1 VPQASKAGAVFVF
14 LFGLPFFGFGLF
26 FAFAMLS
33 SSPAIHKSGNPIAG
47 AAFGLVFATIG
58 AGLMLGAIY
67 GYKQLKKQEELKAAN
82 PNSPWLWQPDWTSSK
97 ALSLSRNSAIGWWI
111 GTILVSMIVVPIAT
125 TALPPLLRNSDPK
138 AMILIGLCLF
148 PAILLAG
155 ALRATARRERYG
167 KTYFEFNSLPFS
179 PGKHVSGQIQLRLPT
194 STPHG
199 VDLQLSCV
207 RRIITG
213 SGKEQTTNEIVLW
226 QGEANVP
233 QSALASGPLGTA
245 IPVDFGIPQDA
256 YETDHEQARDQLLW
270 LLTAKADVP
279 GVDYSDKFEVPVF
292 RTSGGASSPTPEGN
306 FTTSNFKS
314 ESSFASSFGS
324 SSGTATAPA
333 FESDSSEVPVPLH
346 PKVVVST
353 TNDGSTEFYFPAFRN
368 RAQTLGLFL
377 FTGTWT
383 GVVYFLAQSKAPW
396 FFALVFGLFD
406 LIIIYGFVQSAFGS
420 TRIVVGGGKI
430 ISQRK
435 MLGGGSPREIP
446 FSDVQNVVAGMGM
459 QTSNAVSGSYRVR
472 LETKSGED
480 FSLVDNITDR
490 QEARWIVGQI
500 EKLVGL
506 KTDTHVALQD
516 SFGQDYSR
524 PPQRGISG
532 ATVPRTMPR
541 TISHANKLAA
551 FVGVAA
557 FMLWTGYI
565 FYRVIGVPHG
575 TPRSNSASAK
585 ASSHK
590 TVGRISYSP
599 LTDDDVQRIQ
609 QLPMQDQAE
618 ELLERAIEHD
628 PRALD
633 LFEQNIGSPEW
644 LGNIKLTERMKELE
658 RRSEFSSDLRVRFA
672 NADLNLSMD
681 GWQKN
686 DEGADKL
693 IERAR
698 SDAQY
703 RASAVYF
710 MGMMAGRGIAYD
722 RLYPVLLEYA
732 KHDPDSIVRVWA
744 VEGMRYLGT
753 DEALDQLF
761 DSFVNDSSAQ
771 VRDRAGCNVSDCGNF
786 KRAQRMRMVP
796 NLISLT
802 QDPNTTPQMRNW
814 SFLALHEITDANVAN
829 DAAVWQ
835 SWYDQHGSE
844 KLVQFEQADW
854 WQVRGDE

>member
-1 VPQASKAGAVFVF
+1 
-14 LFGLPFFGFGLF
+14 
-26 FAFAMLS
+26 MLS

-47 AAFGLVFATIG
+47 AAFGLVFALIG
-58 AGLMLGAIY
+58 AGLMFGAIY
-67 GYKQLKKQEELKAAN
+67 GYKQLKKQDELKAAN
-82 PNSPWLWQPDWTSSK
+82 PNSPWLWQPDWATSK

-111 GTILVSMIVVPIAT
+111 GMVLVSMIVVPIAT

-138 AMILIGLCLF
+138 ALILIGLCVF

-213 SGKEQTTNEIVLW
+213 SGKEQTTSEIVLW
-226 QGEANVP
+226 QEEKNVP

-256 YETDHEQARDQLLW
+256 YETDHQQTQDQLLW
-270 LLTAKADVP
+270 LLKAKADVP
-279 GVDYSDKFEVPVF
+279 GVDYYDKFEVPVF
-292 RTSGGASSPTPEGN
+292 RTSSGASSPAPDTN
-306 FTTSNFKS
+306 FTTSNFGS
-314 ESSFASSFGS
+314 ASSFGS
-324 SSGTATAPA
+324 SFGSSFAAGTAPA
-333 FESDSSEVPVPLH
+333 FESDASEVPVPLH
-346 PKVVVST
+346 PKVVVAT

-368 RAQTLGLFL
+368 PAQTLGLFL
-377 FTGTWT
+377 FTAIWT

-396 FFALVFGLFD
+396 FFAVVFGLFD
-406 LIIIYGFVQSAFGS
+406 LIPIYGFLQSAFGS

-446 FSDVQNVVAGMGM
+446 FSEVQSIVAGMGL
-459 QTSNAVSGSYRVR
+459 QSSNAFSGSYRVR
-472 LETKSGED
+472 LQSKSGED

-516 SFGQDYSR
+516 SFGHDYSR
-524 PPQRGISG
+524 PSQRGVSG
-532 ATVPRTMPR
+532 ATVPRTIPR
-541 TISHANKLAA
+541 ANKLAA
-551 FVGVAA
+551 FVGVAG
-557 FMLWTGYI
+557 FMLWTGYV
-565 FYRVIGVPHG
+565 FYRVIGGQHG
-575 TPRSNSASAK
+575 VTNQPDSSKVK
-585 ASSHK
+585 ANLHK
-590 TVGRISYSP
+590 SVARISYAP

-628 PRALD
+628 PRALE

-681 GWQKN
+681 GWEKN

-710 MGMMAGRGIAYD
+710 MGMMAGRGVAYD

-732 KHDPDSIVRVWA
+732 KHDPDPIVRVWA
-744 VEGMRYLGT
+744 VEGMRYLGS

-761 DSFVNDSSAQ
+761 DSFMNDPSEQ
-771 VRDRAGCNVSDCGNF
+771 VRNRAGCNVSDCGNF

-814 SFLALHEITDANVAN
+814 SFLALHEITDAKVAN
-829 DAAVWQ
+829 DAAAWQ
-835 SWYDQHGSE
+835 NWYDQHGSE
-844 KLVQFEQADW
+844 KLVQFEEADW

>member
-1 VPQASKAGAVFVF
+1 VAQPSKAGAVFVF
-14 LFGLPFFGFGLF
+14 VFGLF
-26 FAFAMLS
+26 FFGFASFAVFAFLT
-33 SSPAIHKSGNPIAG
+33 SSPAVHNNTNPLAG
-47 AAFGLVFATIG
+47 AIFASVFAVIG
-58 AGLMLGAIY
+58 AGLMFGAVY
-67 GYKQLKKQEELKAAN
+67 GYQKLKENEATKAAN
-82 PNSPWLWQPDWTSSK
+82 PNSPWLWRSDWATSK
-97 ALSLSRNSAIGWWI
+97 ALSLGRNSVIGWWI
-111 GTILVSMIVVPIAT
+111 GTILAGMIMVPIVT

-138 AMILIGLCLF
+138 ALILIGLCLF
-148 PAILLAG
+148 PAILAMG

-213 SGKEQTTNEIVLW
+213 SGKQQTTNEIVLW
-226 QGEANVP
+226 QGQTNVP
-233 QSALASGPLGTA
+233 QAALASGPLGTA

-292 RTSGGASSPTPEGN
+292 RTSGSAATPDPDAS
-306 FTTSNFKS
+306 FTTSNFGS
-314 ESSFASSFGS
+314 PSSFESTFGS
-324 SSGTATAPA
+324 SSAATGTAPA
-333 FESDSSEVPVPLH
+333 FESDSSEVSAPLH
-346 PKVVVST
+346 PKVVVAT

-368 RAQTLGLFL
+368 RGQTLILLL
-377 FTGTWT
+377 FTAVWT
-383 GVVYFLAQSKAPW
+383 GVIFFLAHSKAPF
-396 FFALVFGLFD
+396 FFAVVFGFFD
-406 LIIIYGFVQSAFGS
+406 LLLIYGLFQGAFGS
-420 TRIVVGGGKI
+420 TKIVVGGGKI
-430 ISQRK
+430 VSQRK

-446 FSDVQNVVAGMGM
+446 FSDVQSIVAAVGI
-459 QTSNAVSGSYRVR
+459 QNSNATSGSYRIR
-472 LETKSGED
+472 LQTKSGKN
-480 FSLVDNITDR
+480 FSLVDNIADR

-500 EKLVGL
+500 ENIVGL

-516 SFGQDYSR
+516 SFGHDYSR
-524 PPQRGISG
+524 PPQRAINGAVLPQAVRRPNAMGIIIAVCVFG
-532 ATVPRTMPR
+532 
-541 TISHANKLAA
+541 
-551 FVGVAA
+551 
-557 FMLWTGYI
+557 LWTGYI
-565 FYRVIGVPHG
+565 FYRVIGVQHG
-575 TPRSNSASAK
+575 GANRSTSASTK

-590 TVGRISYSP
+590 AVGRIAYAP

-609 QLPMQDQAE
+609 QLPIQDQAE

-644 LGNIKLTERMKELE
+644 LGNIKLTDRMKQLE
-658 RRSEFSSDLRVRFA
+658 RRSEFSNDLRVRYA

-710 MGMMAGRGIAYD
+710 MGMMAGRGVAYD

-761 DSFVNDSSAQ
+761 DSFVNDPSEQ
-771 VRDRAGCNVSDCGNF
+771 VRNRAGCNVSDCGNF

-796 NLISLT
+796 SLISLT
-802 QDPNTTPQMRNW
+802 QDPNTTPQTRNW

-829 DAAVWQ
+829 DAAAWQ

>member
-1 VPQASKAGAVFVF
+1 MF

-33 SSPAIHKSGNPIAG
+33 SSPAIHKNGSPMAG
-47 AAFGLVFATIG
+47 ACFGLFFALIG
-58 AGLMLGAIY
+58 AGLMFGAVY
-67 GYKQLKKQEELKAAN
+67 GYQKLKQNDAAKAAN
-82 PNSPWLWQPDWTSSK
+82 PNSPWLWQADWATSK
-97 ALSLSRNSAIGWWI
+97 ALSVTRNSAIGWWI
-111 GTILVSMIVVPIAT
+111 GTILASMIAVPIAI
-125 TALPPLLRNSDPK
+125 TALPALLRNSDPK
-138 AMILIGLCLF
+138 ALILIGLCLF
-148 PAILLAG
+148 PAILLVG
-155 ALRATARRERYG
+155 ALRAMMRRERYG

-179 PGKHVSGQIQLRLPT
+179 PGKHMSGQIQLRLPI

-199 VDLQLSCV
+199 VDLQLSCI

-213 SGKEQTTNEIVLW
+213 SGKEQSTNEIVLW
-226 QGEANVP
+226 QGEKNVP

-256 YETDHEQARDQLLW
+256 YETDHEQPRDQLLW
-270 LLTAKADVP
+270 MLTAKAVVP

-292 RTSGGASSPTPEGN
+292 RTAADAAPSARDAN
-306 FTTSNFKS
+306 FTTSNFGS
-314 ESSFASSFGS
+314 ASNFGSSFGS
-324 SSGTATAPA
+324 SSAAGTAPA
-333 FESDSSEVPVPLH
+333 FESDSSEVSAPLH
-346 PKVVVST
+346 PKVVVAT

-368 RAQTLGLFL
+368 PAQTLGLFL
-377 FTGTWT
+377 FTAIWT
-383 GVVYFLAQSKAPW
+383 GVVYFLALSKAPW
-396 FFALVFGLFD
+396 FFAVVFGLFD
-406 LIIIYGFVQSAFGS
+406 LIPIYAFFQSAFGS
-420 TRIVVGGGKI
+420 TRIVVGAGKI
-430 ISQRK
+430 ISERK

-446 FSDVQNVVAGMGM
+446 FSDVQSIVAGMGL
-459 QTSNAVSGSYRVR
+459 QSSNAFSGSYRVR
-472 LETKSGED
+472 LQTKAGKD
-480 FSLVDNITDR
+480 FPLVDNIADR
-490 QEARWIVGQI
+490 QEARWIVGQV
-500 EKLVGL
+500 ERLVGL
-506 KTDTHVALQD
+506 KIDTHVALQD
-516 SFGQDYSR
+516 SFGHDYSR
-524 PPQRGISG
+524 PSQRGVSS
-532 ATVPRTMPR
+532 ATVPRTIPR
-541 TISHANKLAA
+541 ANKVAA
-551 FVGVAA
+551 LVGVAG
-557 FMLWTGYI
+557 FMLWTGFIVYK
-565 FYRVIGVPHG
+565 VIGAQHG
-575 TPRSNSASAK
+575 VTHQSNPATSK
-585 ASSHK
+585 NQHK
-590 TVGRISYSP
+590 SIGRIAYAP

-710 MGMMAGRGIAYD
+710 MGMMAGRGVAYD

-732 KHDPDSIVRVWA
+732 KHDPNSIVRVWA
-744 VEGMRYLGT
+744 VEGMRYLGS

-761 DSFVNDSSAQ
+761 DSFVNDPSAQ

-814 SFLALHEITDANVAN
+814 SFLALHEITDANVPN
-829 DAAVWQ
+829 DAAAWQ

-844 KLVQFEQADW
+844 KLVQFEEADW

>member
-1 VPQASKAGAVFVF
+1 
-14 LFGLPFFGFGLF
+14 
-26 FAFAMLS
+26 
-33 SSPAIHKSGNPIAG
+33 
-47 AAFGLVFATIG
+47 
-58 AGLMLGAIY
+58 
-67 GYKQLKKQEELKAAN
+67 
-82 PNSPWLWQPDWTSSK
+82 
-97 ALSLSRNSAIGWWI
+97 
-111 GTILVSMIVVPIAT
+111 
-125 TALPPLLRNSDPK
+125 
-138 AMILIGLCLF
+138 
-148 PAILLAG
+148 
-155 ALRATARRERYG
+155 
-167 KTYFEFNSLPFS
+167 
-179 PGKHVSGQIQLRLPT
+179 
-194 STPHG
+194 
-199 VDLQLSCV
+199 
-207 RRIITG
+207 
-213 SGKEQTTNEIVLW
+213 LW
-226 QGEANVP
+226 QGEKNVP
-233 QSALASGPLGTA
+233 QSALGSGPLGTA

-256 YETDHEQARDQLLW
+256 YETDHEQTRDQLLW
-270 LLTAKADVP
+270 ILTAKADVP

-292 RTSGGASSPTPEGN
+292 RTSGSAAAPASDTN
-306 FTTSNFKS
+306 FTT
-314 ESSFASSFGS
+314 SSFASSFGS
-324 SSGTATAPA
+324 SSAAGTAPA
-333 FESDSSEVPVPLH
+333 FESDSSEVSAPLH

-368 RAQTLGLFL
+368 RGQTLGLLL
-377 FTGTWT
+377 FTAVWT
-383 GVVYFLAQSKAPW
+383 GIVYFLAHSKAPF
-396 FFALVFGLFD
+396 FFAAAFGFVD
-406 LIIIYGFVQSAFGS
+406 LILIYGFFQSAFGT

-430 ISQRK
+430 FFKRTI
-435 MLGGGSPREIP
+435 GGGSPREIP
-446 FSDVQNVVAGMGM
+446 LGDVKSLVASMGI
-459 QTSNAVSGSYRVR
+459 QSSNATFGSYRIR
-472 LETKSGED
+472 LQTKDGQD
-480 FSLVDNITDR
+480 LSLVDNIADR

-506 KTDTHVALQD
+506 KTDTHVALHD
-516 SFGQDYSR
+516 SFGHDYSR
-524 PPQRGISG
+524 PPQRGVSG
-532 ATVPRTMPR
+532 TTVPRTLGR
-541 TISHANKLAA
+541 TNKVAA
-551 FVGVAA
+551 VVGVAV

-565 FYRVIGVPHG
+565 FHKVIGVQHG
-575 TPRSNSASAK
+575 VIKGSNSVRTK

-590 TVGRISYSP
+590 SIARIAYSP

-609 QLPMQDQAE
+609 QLPIQDQAE
-618 ELLERAIEHD
+618 ELFERAVEHD
-628 PRALD
+628 PHALD

-658 RRSEFSSDLRVRFA
+658 RRSEFSSDLRVRNA

-686 DEGADKL
+686 DEGAEKL

-710 MGMMAGRGIAYD
+710 MGMMAGRGVAYD

-761 DSFVNDSSAQ
+761 DSFVNDPSDQ
-771 VRDRAGCNVSDCGNF
+771 VRNRAGCNVSDCGNF

-829 DAAVWQ
+829 DPSAWQ

>member
-1 VPQASKAGAVFVF
+1 VAQPSKAGSAFVF

-26 FAFAMLS
+26 FALAMLS
-33 SSPAIHKSGNPIAG
+33 SSPAIHKNGNPIAG
-47 AAFGLVFATIG
+47 AAFGFFFALIG
-58 AGLMLGAIY
+58 AGLMFAAVY
-67 GYKQLKKQEELKAAN
+67 GYQKLKQHEAIKEAN
-82 PNSPWLWQPDWTSSK
+82 PGSPWLWRADWATSKS
-97 ALSLSRNSAIGWWI
+97 LSLTRNSAIGWWI
-111 GTILVSMIVVPIAT
+111 GTILVSMVVVPVLT
-125 TALPPLLRNSDPK
+125 TALPPLLRASDPK
-138 AMILIGLCLF
+138 AFILIGLCF
-148 PAILLAG
+148 PPAILLVG
-155 ALRATARRERYG
+155 ALRSTLRRERYG
-167 KTYFEFNSLPFS
+167 TTYLEFNSLPFS
-179 PGKHVSGQIQLRLPT
+179 PGKRVSGQIQLRLPT
-194 STPHG
+194 SIPHG

-213 SGKEQTTNEIVLW
+213 SGKEETTNEIVLW
-226 QGEANVP
+226 QAENNVS
-233 QSALASGPLGTA
+233 QAALASGPLGTA
-245 IPVDFGIPQDA
+245 IPVDFEIPQDA
-256 YETDHEQARDQLLW
+256 YETDHEQPRDQLLW

-292 RTSGGASSPTPEGN
+292 RTAGSAASGAPAAN
-306 FTTSNFKS
+306 FTTS
-314 ESSFASSFGS
+314 SFATSFGS
-324 SSGTATAPA
+324 AFGSAAAGTAPA
-333 FESDSSEVPVPLH
+333 FDSDSSEVSAPLR
-346 PKVVVST
+346 PRVVVSN
-353 TNDGSTEFYFPAFRN
+353 TNEGFTEFYFPAFRN
-368 RAQTLGLFL
+368 RGQTLGLLL
-377 FTGTWT
+377 FTAIWT
-383 GVVYFLAQSKAPW
+383 GVVDFLAHSKAPL
-396 FFALVFGLFD
+396 FFAAVFGLFD
-406 LIIIYGFVQSAFGS
+406 LILIYGFLQSAFGS

-430 ISQRK
+430 ISQRQ
-435 MLGGGSPREIP
+435 LLVGRSPREIP
-446 FSDVQNVVAGMGM
+446 FNDVQSIVAGVGL
-459 QTSNAVSGSYRVR
+459 QGSNAISASYRVS
-472 LETKSGED
+472 LQTKNGTN
-480 FSLVDNITDR
+480 FSLADNISDR
-490 QEARWIVGQI
+490 QEARWIVSQI
-500 EKLVGL
+500 EKLVGS
-506 KTDTHVALQD
+506 KTDTHVVLQD
-516 SFGQDYSR
+516 SFGRDYSR
-524 PPQRGISG
+524 PPQRGIIG
-532 ATVPRTMPR
+532 AAAPRTLGP
-541 TISHANKLAA
+541 TNKLAA
-551 FVGVAA
+551 VVGVAV
-557 FMLWTGYI
+557 FLMWTGYV
-565 FYRVIGVPHG
+565 FYRVIGSPQRVNHP
-575 TPRSNSASAK
+575 SNPASTKASAQK
-585 ASSHK
+585 NI
-590 TVGRISYSP
+590 GRITYAP

-644 LGNIKLTERMKELE
+644 LGKIKLTERMKELE
-658 RRSEFSSDLRVRFA
+658 RRSEFSKDLRVRFA

-710 MGMMAGRGIAYD
+710 MGMMAGRGVAYD

-732 KHDPDSIVRVWA
+732 KHDPNSMVRVWA

-761 DSFVNDSSAQ
+761 DSFVNDPSDQ
-771 VRDRAGCNVSDCGNF
+771 VRNRAGCNVSDCGNF

-829 DAAVWQ
+829 DASAWQ

>member
-1 VPQASKAGAVFVF
+1 MANTRQLYNFDVTQTSKAGAVFVF
-14 LFGLPFFGFGLF
+14 IFGLPFFGFGLF

-47 AAFGLVFATIG
+47 AAFGLVFAAIG
-58 AGLMLGAIY
+58 AGLMFGAVY
-67 GYKQLKKQEELKAAN
+67 GYKKLKENEATKAAN
-82 PNSPWLWQPDWTSSK
+82 PNTPWLWQADWAASK

-111 GTILVSMIVVPIAT
+111 GTILVSMIVVPVMA

-138 AMILIGLCLF
+138 ALIPIGLCLF
-148 PAILLAG
+148 PTILLAG
-155 ALRATARRERYG
+155 ALRATMRRERYG

-194 STPHG
+194 SIPHG
-199 VDLQLSCV
+199 VDLKLACV

-226 QGEANVP
+226 QNEANVS
-233 QSALASGPLGTA
+233 QAALASGPLGTA
-245 IPVDFGIPQDA
+245 IPVDFGIPHDA
-256 YETDHEQARDQLLW
+256 YETDHEQPRDQLLW

-292 RTSGGASSPTPEGN
+292 RTSGGAASPAPDTN
-306 FTTSNFKS
+306 FATSN
-314 ESSFASSFGS
+314 FASSFGS
-324 SSGTATAPA
+324 SAAVGTAPA
-333 FESDSSEVPVPLH
+333 FESDSTEVSAPLH

-353 TNDGSTEFYFPAFRN
+353 LNDGSTEFYFPAFRN
-368 RAQTLGLFL
+368 RSQTLILLL
-377 FTGTWT
+377 FTAVWT
-383 GVVYFLAQSKAPW
+383 GIVYFLAHSKAPF
-396 FFALVFGLFD
+396 FFAAVFGFFD
-406 LIIIYGFVQSAFGS
+406 LLLIYGFFQSAFGS
-420 TRIVVGGGKI
+420 TRVIVGKGKI
-430 ISQRK
+430 ISQK
-435 MLGGGSPREIP
+435 SMFGPGTSREIL
-446 FSDVQNVVAGMGM
+446 FSEIQAVVAGMGL
-459 QTSNAVSGSYRVR
+459 QSNANSGSYRVQVQ
-472 LETKSGED
+472 TKDGKN
-480 FSLVDNITDR
+480 LPLADNISDR
-490 QEARWIVGQI
+490 QEARWVVGQI

-506 KTDTHVALQD
+506 KTDTHVVLQD
-516 SFGQDYSR
+516 SFGRDFSR
-524 PPQRGISG
+524 PPQRQGSVVSRSAQLTRPNKIGAVVGIAIFLLWMG
-532 ATVPRTMPR
+532 
-541 TISHANKLAA
+541 
-551 FVGVAA
+551 FVVKK
-557 FMLWTGYI
+557 MNI
-565 FYRVIGVPHG
+565 VRS
-575 TPRSNSASAK
+575 TPSAK
-585 ASSHK
+585 RSTAVTNLSSG
-590 TVGRISYSP
+590 TARITYAP
-599 LTDDDVQRIQ
+599 LTEEDVQRIQ
-609 QLPMQDQAE
+609 QLPPQKQAE

-628 PRALD
+628 AKALD
-633 LFEQNIGSPEW
+633 LFEQNIESPDW

-658 RRSEFSSDLRVRFA
+658 RRSEFSSDLRVRYA

-681 GWQKN
+681 GWQRN

-710 MGMMAGRGIAYD
+710 MGMMAGRGIAYE

-761 DSFVNDSSAQ
+761 DSFVNDPSEQ
-771 VRDRAGCNVSDCGNF
+771 VRNRAGCNVSDCGNF

-802 QDPNTTPQMRNW
+802 QDPNTTSQTRNW
-814 SFLALHEITDANVAN
+814 SFLALHEITDANVPN
-829 DAAVWQ
+829 DSAAWQ
-835 SWYDQHGSE
+835 NWYDQHGSE

>member
-1 VPQASKAGAVFVF
+1 VPQASKAGAIFAF

-33 SSPAIHKSGNPIAG
+33 SSPAIHKSGDPIAG
-47 AAFGLVFATIG
+47 AFFGLVFALIG
-58 AGLMLGAIY
+58 AGLMFGAVY
-67 GYKQLKKQEELKAAN
+67 GYQKLKQNEVTKAAN
-82 PNSPWLWQPDWTSSK
+82 PNSPWLWKPDWATSKS
-97 ALSLSRNSAIGWWI
+97 LSLSRNSAIGWWI
-111 GTILVSMIVVPIAT
+111 GTILLSMIVVPIAT

-138 AMILIGLCLF
+138 ALILIGLCVF

-279 GVDYSDKFEVPVF
+279 GVDYYDKFEVPVF
-292 RTSGGASSPTPEGN
+292 RTSGGASSPTPDAN
-306 FTTSNFKS
+306 FTTSNFAS
-314 ESSFASSFGS
+314 ASSFAASFGS
-324 SSGTATAPA
+324 SFAAGTAPA
-333 FESDSSEVPVPLH
+333 FESDSSEVSPPLH
-346 PKVVVST
+346 PKVVVAT

-377 FTGTWT
+377 FTAIWT
-383 GVVYFLAQSKAPW
+383 GVVYFLALSKAPL
-396 FFALVFGLFD
+396 FFAVIFGLFD
-406 LIIIYGFVQSAFGS
+406 LIPIYAFFQSAFGS
-420 TRIVVGGGKI
+420 TKIVVGGGKI
-430 ISQRK
+430 ISQRA

-446 FSDVQNVVAGMGM
+446 FSDVQSVVAGMGL
-459 QTSNAVSGSYRVR
+459 QSSNAFSGSYRVR
-472 LETKSGED
+472 LTTKSGKD
-480 FSLVDNITDR
+480 LSLVDNIADR

-500 EKLVGL
+500 EKLIGL

-516 SFGQDYSR
+516 SFGHDYSR
-524 PPQRGISG
+524 PPQREISG
-532 ATVPRTMPR
+532 ATVPRTLGR
-541 TISHANKLAA
+541 TNKMAA
-551 FVGVAA
+551 LVGVAV

-565 FYRVIGVPHG
+565 VYRVIGVQRG
-575 TPRSNSASAK
+575 ATPRPNSASTK
-585 ASSHK
+585 TSSHK
-590 TVGRISYSP
+590 AVGRIAYAP

-609 QLPMQDQAE
+609 QLPIQDQAE

-633 LFEQNIGSPEW
+633 LFEQNIGLPEW

-658 RRSEFSSDLRVRFA
+658 RRSEFSSDLRVRYA

-686 DEGADKL
+686 DEGAEKL

-698 SDAQY
+698 ADAQY

-710 MGMMAGRGIAYD
+710 MGMMAGRGVAYD

-744 VEGMRYLGT
+744 IEGMRYLGT

-761 DSFVNDSSAQ
+761 DSFVNDPSDQ
-771 VRDRAGCNVSDCGNF
+771 VRNRAGCNVSDCGNF

-796 NLISLT
+796 SLISLT
-802 QDPNTTPQMRNW
+802 QDPNTTPQTRNW

-829 DAAVWQ
+829 DAAAWQ

-844 KLVQFEQADW
+844 KLVQFEEADW

>member
-1 VPQASKAGAVFVF
+1 MGQPSKVAAVFVF
-14 LFGLPFFGFGLF
+14 VFGLPFFGFGLF
-26 FAFAMLS
+26 AAFAFLT
-33 SSPAIHKSGNPIAG
+33 SSPAVHNNTNPVAG
-47 AAFGLVFATIG
+47 AIFASVFALIG
-58 AGLMLGAIY
+58 AGLMFGAVY
-67 GYKQLKKQEELKAAN
+67 GYKQLKKQEALKAAN
-82 PNSPWLWQPDWTSSK
+82 PNSPWLWQPDWASSK

-111 GTILVSMIVVPIAT
+111 GTVLASMIAVPIVT
-125 TALPPLLRNSDPK
+125 TAVPPLLRNSDPK
-138 AMILIGLCLF
+138 ALILIGLCLF
-148 PAILLAG
+148 PAILVAG

-233 QSALASGPLGTA
+233 QSALASGPLGAA

-256 YETDHEQARDQLLW
+256 YETDHEQPRDQLLW

-279 GVDYSDKFEVPVF
+279 GVDYYDKFEVPVF
-292 RTSGGASSPTPEGN
+292 RTSRGTSSPSPDAN
-306 FTTSNFKS
+306 FTTSNF
-314 ESSFASSFGS
+314 ESASSFGS
-324 SSGTATAPA
+324 SFGSSTAAGTAPA

-346 PKVVVST
+346 PKVVVAT

-377 FTGTWT
+377 FTAIWT
-383 GVVYFLAQSKAPW
+383 GVVYFLTQSKAPW
-396 FFALVFGLFD
+396 FFAVIFGLFD
-406 LIIIYGFVQSAFGS
+406 LIPIYGFFQSAFGI

-446 FSDVQNVVAGMGM
+446 LSDVQSIVAGMGL
-459 QTSNAVSGSYRVR
+459 QSSNAFSGSYRIR
-472 LETKSGED
+472 LQAKSGQD
-480 FSLVDNITDR
+480 FSLVDNIADR

-516 SFGQDYSR
+516 SFGHDYSR
-524 PPQRGISG
+524 PPQRGVSG
-532 ATVPRTMPR
+532 ATVPRAIPR
-541 TISHANKLAA
+541 VNKLSAL
-551 FVGVAA
+551 VGVAA

-565 FYRVIGVPHG
+565 FYRVAGVRHG
-575 TPRSNSASAK
+575 VANRSNSASTK
-585 ASSHK
+585 AIPHK
-590 TVGRISYSP
+590 PVGRIAYAP

-609 QLPMQDQAE
+609 QLPMQDEAE

-633 LFEQNIGSPEW
+633 LFEQNIGSTDW
-644 LGNIKLTERMKELE
+644 LGKIKLTERMKELE
-658 RRSEFSSDLRVRFA
+658 RRSEFSSDLRVRYA

-686 DEGADKL
+686 DEGAEAL

-710 MGMMAGRGIAYD
+710 MGMMAGRGVAYD

-732 KHDPDSIVRVWA
+732 KHDPDSLVRVWA

-761 DSFVNDSSAQ
+761 DSFVNDPSDQ
-771 VRDRAGCNVSDCGNF
+771 VRNRAGCNVSDCGNF

-802 QDPNTTPQMRNW
+802 QDPNTTPQTRNW
-814 SFLALHEITDANVAN
+814 SFLALHEITDANVSN
-829 DAAVWQ
+829 DATAWQ
-835 SWYDQHGSE
+835 NWYDQHGSE

>member
-1 VPQASKAGAVFVF
+1 MAQPSKAGAVFAF

-33 SSPAIHKSGNPIAG
+33 STPAIHKSGDPIAG
-47 AAFGLVFATIG
+47 AAFGLVFALIG
-58 AGLMLGAIY
+58 AGLMFGAIY
-67 GYKQLKKQEELKAAN
+67 GYQKLKENEATKAAN
-82 PNSPWLWQPDWTSSK
+82 PNSPWLWRDDWTTSRS
-97 ALSLSRNSAIGWWI
+97 LSESRNSIIGWWI
-111 GTILVSMIVVPIAT
+111 GTIMVSMIVAPIMW

-138 AMILIGLCLF
+138 ALILVGLGLF
-148 PAILLAG
+148 PAILLVG
-155 ALRATARRERYG
+155 ALRATIRRERYG
-167 KTYFEFNSLPFS
+167 KTYFEFHALPFS
-179 PGKHVSGQIQLRLPT
+179 PGKHLSGQIQLRLPT

-199 VDLQLSCV
+199 VDLQLSCI

-226 QGEANVP
+226 QGEKNVP
-233 QSALASGPLGTA
+233 QAALASGPLGTS

-256 YETDHEQARDQLLW
+256 YETDHEQPRDQLLW

-292 RTSGGASSPTPEGN
+292 RTTGSAASTAPDAN
-306 FTTSNFKS
+306 FATSNF
-314 ESSFASSFGS
+314 ATSFGS
-324 SSGTATAPA
+324 AAAGTAPA
-333 FESDSSEVPVPLH
+333 FESDSSEVSAPLH

-368 RAQTLGLFL
+368 RGQTLGLLL
-377 FTGTWT
+377 FTAVWT
-383 GVVYFLAQSKAPW
+383 GIVYFLAHSKAPF
-396 FFALVFGLFD
+396 FFAAVFGFFD
-406 LIIIYGFVQSAFGS
+406 LILIYGLFQSAFGS

-430 ISQRK
+430 FFRRTI
-435 MLGGGSPREIP
+435 GGEPSREIP
-446 FSDVQNVVAGMGM
+446 FGDVKSLVASMGI
-459 QTSNAVSGSYRVR
+459 QSSNATFGSYRIRVQ
-472 LETKSGED
+472 TKSGQD
-480 FSLVDNITDR
+480 FSLVDNIADR
-490 QEARWIVGQI
+490 QEARWIVGQL

-506 KTDTHVALQD
+506 KIDTHVAILG
-516 SFGQDYSR
+516 SSGRDYSR
-524 PPQRGISG
+524 PPQRAIDGVSLPQTAMRPNKAG
-532 ATVPRTMPR
+532 A
-541 TISHANKLAA
+541 II
-551 FVGVAA
+551 GVCI
-557 FMLWTGYI
+557 FMLWTGYV
-565 FYRVIGVPHG
+565 FYRVIGFH
-575 TPRSNSASAK
+575 PRVTRPNSASAK
-585 ASSHK
+585 ATQHK
-590 TVGRISYSP
+590 SVGRTAYGP

-628 PRALD
+628 LRARD
-633 LFEQNIGSPEW
+633 LFEQSIGSADW
-644 LGNIKLTERMKELE
+644 LGKIKLTERMKELE
-658 RRSEFSSDLRVRFA
+658 RRSEFSSDLRVRYA

-693 IERAR
+693 IERAH

-710 MGMMAGRGIAYD
+710 MGMMAGRGVAYD

-732 KHDPDSIVRVWA
+732 KHDPNSLVRVWA

-761 DSFVNDSSAQ
+761 DSFVNDPSEQ
-771 VRDRAGCNVSDCGNF
+771 VRNRAGCNVSDCGNF

-796 NLISLT
+796 NLISLI

-814 SFLALHEITDANVAN
+814 SFLALHEITDENVVN
-829 DAAVWQ
+829 DASAWQ

>member
-1 VPQASKAGAVFVF
+1 MPQQSKIGAVFVF

-47 AAFGLVFATIG
+47 AAFGLVFAMIG
-58 AGLMLGAIY
+58 AGLMFGAIY
-67 GYKQLKKQEELKAAN
+67 GYKQLKRQEELKAAN
-82 PNSPWLWQPDWTSSK
+82 PNSPWLWHPDWATSK
-97 ALSLSRNSAIGWWI
+97 AQSLSRNSAIGWWI

-138 AMILIGLCLF
+138 ALILIGLFVF

-155 ALRATARRERYG
+155 ALRATARRGRYG

-179 PGKHVSGQIQLRLPT
+179 PGKHMSGQIQLRLPT

-213 SGKEQTTNEIVLW
+213 SGKEQTTNEIILW

-233 QSALASGPLGTA
+233 QSALVSGPLGTA

-256 YETDHEQARDQLLW
+256 YETDHQQTQDQLLW

-279 GVDYSDKFEVPVF
+279 GVDYYDKFEVPVF
-292 RTSGGASSPTPEGN
+292 RTSGGASSPTPDAN
-306 FTTSNFKS
+306 FTTSNFGS
-314 ESSFASSFGS
+314 ASSFGS
-324 SSGTATAPA
+324 SFGAASATGTAPA
-333 FESDSSEVPVPLH
+333 FESDSSEVPVPLY
-346 PKVVVST
+346 PKVVVAA

-377 FTGTWT
+377 FTAIWT

-396 FFALVFGLFD
+396 FFAVVFGLFD
-406 LIIIYGFVQSAFGS
+406 LIPIYGFLQSAFGS
-420 TRIVVGGGKI
+420 TRIVVGGGRI

-446 FSDVQNVVAGMGM
+446 FSDIQSIVAGMGL
-459 QTSNAVSGSYRVR
+459 QSSNAVSGSYRVR
-472 LETKSGED
+472 LRTKSGED

-516 SFGQDYSR
+516 SFGHDYSR
-524 PPQRGISG
+524 PSQRRVSG
-532 ATVPRTMPR
+532 ATVPRTIPR
-541 TISHANKLAA
+541 ANKLAA

-565 FYRVIGVPHG
+565 FYRVIGVQHAV
-575 TPRSNSASAK
+575 TNRSNSASTK
-585 ASSHK
+585 ANSHK
-590 TVGRISYSP
+590 AVGRIAYAP

-609 QLPMQDQAE
+609 QLPMQEQAE

-633 LFEQNIGSPEW
+633 LFEQNIGLPEW
-644 LGNIKLTERMKELE
+644 LGNIKLTER
-658 RRSEFSSDLRVRFA
+658 
-672 NADLNLSMD
+672 
-681 GWQKN
+681 
-686 DEGADKL
+686 
-693 IERAR
+693 
-698 SDAQY
+698 
-703 RASAVYF
+703 
-710 MGMMAGRGIAYD
+710 
-722 RLYPVLLEYA
+722 
-732 KHDPDSIVRVWA
+732 
-744 VEGMRYLGT
+744 
-753 DEALDQLF
+753 
-761 DSFVNDSSAQ
+761 
-771 VRDRAGCNVSDCGNF
+771 
-786 KRAQRMRMVP
+786 
-796 NLISLT
+796 
-802 QDPNTTPQMRNW
+802 
-814 SFLALHEITDANVAN
+814 
-829 DAAVWQ
+829 
-835 SWYDQHGSE
+835 
-844 KLVQFEQADW
+844 
-854 WQVRGDE
+854 

>member
-1 VPQASKAGAVFVF
+1 MSQPYNFGVPQSSKAGAVFAF

-33 SSPAIHKSGNPIAG
+33 SSPAIHKSGDPITG
-47 AAFGLVFATIG
+47 AAFGLVFALIG
-58 AGLMLGAIY
+58 AGFMFGAVY
-67 GYKQLKKQEELKAAN
+67 GYQKLKQNEATKAAS
-82 PNSPWLWQPDWTSSK
+82 PNSPWLWQADWATSK

-111 GTILVSMIVVPIAT
+111 GTILVSMIVVPIVT
-125 TALPPLLRNSDPK
+125 TAMPPLLRNSDPK
-138 AMILIGLCLF
+138 ALILIGLCVF
-148 PAILLAG
+148 PAILLVG
-155 ALRATARRERYG
+155 ALRSTIRRERYG
-167 KTYFEFNSLPFS
+167 KTYFEFNALPFS

-226 QGEANVP
+226 QGEKNVS
-233 QSALASGPLGTA
+233 QAALASGPLGTA

-256 YETDHEQARDQLLW
+256 YETDHQQLRDQLLW

-292 RTSGGASSPTPEGN
+292 RTAGGAASPAPDTN
-306 FTTSNFKS
+306 
-314 ESSFASSFGS
+314 FASSVFTS
-324 SSGTATAPA
+324 SFSSAAGTAPA
-333 FESDSSEVPVPLH
+333 FESDSSEVPAPLH

-353 TNDGSTEFYFPAFRN
+353 THDGSTEFYFPAFRN
-368 RAQTLGLFL
+368 PGQTLGLLL
-377 FTGTWT
+377 FTAVWSGI
-383 GVVYFLAQSKAPW
+383 VYFLAHSKAPF
-396 FFALVFGLFD
+396 FFAVVFGLVDFI
-406 LIIIYGFVQSAFGS
+406 LIYGFFQSALGSVRIMVGAGRISCLKKVFGPGTS
-420 TRIVVGGGKI
+420 H
-430 ISQRK
+430 
-435 MLGGGSPREIP
+435 EIP
-446 FSDVQNVVAGMGM
+446 FSDVQSIVVGVGL
-459 QTSNAVSGSYRVR
+459 QGSNAMGGSYRVS
-472 LETKSGED
+472 LQTKSGKN
-480 FSLVDNITDR
+480 FSLADNISDR

-516 SFGQDYSR
+516 SFGHDYSR
-524 PPQRGISG
+524 PPQRG
-532 ATVPRTMPR
+532 ATGTVVPRTVGP
-541 TISHANKLAA
+541 ANKVAA
-551 FVGVAA
+551 VVGVGV
-557 FMLWTGYI
+557 FVIWTGFV
-565 FYRVIGVPHG
+565 FYKVIGVQHG
-575 TPRSNSASAK
+575 VTHQSKFANPK
-585 ASSHK
+585 ASPRK
-590 TVGRISYSP
+590 TVSRIAYGP

-609 QLPMQDQAE
+609 QLPTQDQAE

-633 LFEQNIGSPEW
+633 LFEQNIGSPDW
-644 LGNIKLTERMKELE
+644 LGKIKLTERMKELE
-658 RRSEFSSDLRVRFA
+658 RRSEFSSDLRVRYA

-703 RASAVYF
+703 RPSAVYF
-710 MGMMAGRGIAYD
+710 MGMMAGRGVAYD

-732 KHDPDSIVRVWA
+732 KHDPNSMVRVWA

-761 DSFVNDSSAQ
+761 DSFVNDPSEQ
-771 VRDRAGCNVSDCGNF
+771 VRNRAGCNVSDCGDF

-802 QDPNTTPQMRNW
+802 QDPNTTPQTRNW
-814 SFLALHEITDANVAN
+814 TFLALHEITDAKIAN
-829 DAAVWQ
+829 DATAWQ

-844 KLVQFEQADW
+844 QLVQFEQADW

>member
-1 VPQASKAGAVFVF
+1 VGQPSKIGAIFLFV
-14 LFGLPFFGFGLF
+14 FGLPFFGFGLF
-26 FAFAMLS
+26 GVFAFLT
-33 SSPAIHKSGNPIAG
+33 SSPAAHNNTNPVAG
-47 AAFGLVFATIG
+47 VMFASVFALIG
-58 AGLMLGAIY
+58 AGLMFGAVY
-67 GYKQLKKQEELKAAN
+67 GYQKLKQNEATKAAN
-82 PNSPWLWQPDWTSSK
+82 PNSPWLWQADWATSK
-97 ALSLSRNSAIGWWI
+97 ALSLTRNSAIGWWI
-111 GTILVSMIVVPIAT
+111 GTILASMIVVPIIS

-138 AMILIGLCLF
+138 ALILIGLCLF
-148 PAILLAG
+148 PAILLVG
-155 ALRATARRERYG
+155 ALRATMRRERYG
-167 KTYFEFNSLPFS
+167 KTYLEFNSLPFS

-226 QGEANVP
+226 QGENNVP
-233 QSALASGPLGTA
+233 QAALASGPLGAA

-256 YETDHEQARDQLLW
+256 YETDHEQPRDQLLW

-292 RTSGGASSPTPEGN
+292 RTAGSTSSAAPVAN
-306 FTTSNFKS
+306 FTTS
-314 ESSFASSFGS
+314 SFATSFGS
-324 SSGTATAPA
+324 AAGTAPA
-333 FESDSSEVPVPLH
+333 FESDSSEVSAPLN

-353 TNDGSTEFYFPAFRN
+353 RNDGSTEFYFPAFRN
-368 RAQTLGLFL
+368 RGQTLGLLL
-377 FTGTWT
+377 FTAVWT
-383 GVVYFLAQSKAPW
+383 GIIYFLAHSKAPF
-396 FFALVFGLFD
+396 FFAVVFGFFD
-406 LIIIYGFVQSAFGS
+406 LILIYGFFQSAFGS

-430 ISQRK
+430 ISQRQ
-435 MLGGGSPREIP
+435 MLGARSPREVP
-446 FSDVQNVVAGMGM
+446 FSDVQAIIAGMGI
-459 QTSNAVSGSYRVR
+459 QSSNAINGSYRLR
-472 LETKSGED
+472 LHTKSGED
-480 FSLVDNITDR
+480 FSLADNISDR

-506 KTDTHVALQD
+506 RTDTHVALQD
-516 SFGQDYSR
+516 SFGHDYSR
-524 PPQRGISG
+524 PPQRAVDGTTPLQRI
-532 ATVPRTMPR
+532 TRP
-541 TISHANKLAA
+541 NK
-551 FVGVAA
+551 VAA
-557 FMLWTGYI
+557 IIGVCTFVLWTGYI
-565 FYRVIGVPHG
+565 FYRVIGFHPGVTHP
-575 TPRSNSASAK
+575 SNSASTK
-585 ASSHK
+585 ASQRK
-590 TVGRISYSP
+590 GIGRIVYAP
-599 LTDDDVQRIQ
+599 LTDDDVQRMQ

-644 LGNIKLTERMKELE
+644 LGKIKLTERMKELE
-658 RRSEFSSDLRVRFA
+658 RRSEFSNDLRVRFA

-710 MGMMAGRGIAYD
+710 MGMMAGRGVAYD

-732 KHDPDSIVRVWA
+732 KHDPNSMVRVWA

-761 DSFVNDSSAQ
+761 DSFVNDPSEQ
-771 VRDRAGCNVSDCGNF
+771 VRNRAGCNVSDCGNF

-814 SFLALHEITDANVAN
+814 SFLALHEITDANVAS
-829 DAAVWQ
+829 DASAWQ
-835 SWYDQHGSE
+835 NWYDQHGSE
-844 KLVQFEQADW
+844 KLVQFEEADW

>member
-1 VPQASKAGAVFVF
+1 MAQPSKAGAAFVF
-14 LFGLPFFGFGLF
+14 AFGLCFFGFAAF
-26 FAFAMLS
+26 AAFAFLT
-33 SSPAIHKSGNPIAG
+33 SSPAVHNNTNPAAG
-47 AAFGLVFATIG
+47 AIFASVFVLIG
-58 AGLMLGAIY
+58 VGLMFGAIY
-67 GYKQLKKQEELKAAN
+67 GYQKLKENEAIKAAN
-82 PNSPWLWQPDWTSSK
+82 PNSPWLWRADWTTSR
-97 ALSLSRNSAIGWWI
+97 SLGESRNSIIGWWI
-111 GTILVSMIVVPIAT
+111 GSILVSMIVVPIMT

-138 AMILIGLCLF
+138 ALILGGLCLF
-148 PAILLAG
+148 PGILLVG
-155 ALRATARRERYG
+155 ALRSTMRRERYG

-179 PGKHVSGQIQLRLPT
+179 PGKHVSGQKQLRLPT
-194 STPHG
+194 SIPHG
-199 VDLQLSCV
+199 VDLQLSCI
-207 RRIITG
+207 RRIVTG
-213 SGKEQTTNEIVLW
+213 SGKQQTTNEIVLW
-226 QGEANVP
+226 QSEKNVP
-233 QSALASGPLGTA
+233 QAGLASGPLGTA

-256 YETDHEQARDQLLW
+256 YETDHEQPRDLLLW

-292 RTSGGASSPTPEGN
+292 RTAGSAASPAPDT
-306 FTTSNFKS
+306 
-314 ESSFASSFGS
+314 FASGFASAFGS
-324 SSGTATAPA
+324 AAAAGTAPA
-333 FESDSSEVPVPLH
+333 FESDSSEVSAPLH

-368 RAQTLGLFL
+368 RGQTLRLLL
-377 FTGTWT
+377 FTAIWT
-383 GVVYFLAQSKAPW
+383 GVVYFLAHSKAPF
-396 FFALVFGLFD
+396 FFAALFGFFD
-406 LIIIYGFVQSAFGS
+406 LLLIYGFFQSAFGS
-420 TRIVVGGGKI
+420 TRIVIGGGT
-430 ISQRK
+430 ISSERTI
-435 MLGGGSPREIP
+435 GGGSPREIP
-446 FSDVQNVVAGMGM
+446 FTDVQSVVAGVGI
-459 QTSNAVSGSYRVR
+459 QGSNATGGSYRVR
-472 LETKSGED
+472 LQTKSGKN
-480 FSLVDNITDR
+480 FSLVDNIADR

-516 SFGQDYSR
+516 SFGHDYSR
-524 PPQRGISG
+524 PPQRTGEGSYLPQM
-532 ATVPRTMPR
+532 ARRP
-541 TISHANKLAA
+541 SK
-551 FVGVAA
+551 VGVAIGICT
-557 FMLWTGYI
+557 FMLSTGYV
-565 FYRVIGVPHG
+565 FYRATGFRRGVTHPY
-575 TPRSNSASAK
+575 NSAATK
-585 ASSHK
+585 AATHRS
-590 TVGRISYSP
+590 VGRIVYAP

-618 ELLERAIEHD
+618 ELLERVIEHD

-633 LFEQNIGSPEW
+633 LFEQNIGSPDW
-644 LGNIKLTERMKELE
+644 LGKIKLTERMKELE
-658 RRSEFSSDLRVRFA
+658 RRSEFSSDLRVRYA

-698 SDAQY
+698 SDANY

-710 MGMMAGRGIAYD
+710 MGMMAGRGVAYD

-761 DSFVNDSSAQ
+761 DSFVNDPSDQ
-771 VRDRAGCNVSDCGNF
+771 VRNRAGCNVSDCGNF

-796 NLISLT
+796 NLISLI
-802 QDPNTTPQMRNW
+802 QDPNTSPQTRNW

-829 DAAVWQ
+829 DATAWQ

>member
-1 VPQASKAGAVFVF
+1 MF
-14 LFGLPFFGFGLF
+14 LFALPFLGFGLF

-47 AAFGLVFATIG
+47 AGFGLVFALIG
-58 AGLMLGAIY
+58 AGLMFGAVY
-67 GYKQLKKQEELKAAN
+67 GYKQLKKQEARKAAN
-82 PNSPWLWQPDWTSSK
+82 PNSPWLWQPDWANSK

-111 GTILVSMIVVPIAT
+111 GTILASMIVVPIAT
-125 TALPPLLRNSDPK
+125 TALPPLLRNSDPM
-138 AMILIGLCLF
+138 ALILIGLCLL
-148 PAILLAG
+148 PATLVAG

-179 PGKHVSGQIQLRLPT
+179 PGKHMSGQIQLRLPT

-213 SGKEQTTNEIVLW
+213 SGKQQTTNEIVLW
-226 QGEANVP
+226 SCESNVP
-233 QSALASGPLGTA
+233 QAALASGPLGSA

-256 YETDHEQARDQLLW
+256 YETDHEQPRDQLLW

-292 RTSGGASSPTPEGN
+292 RSSGGIASPSPDSN
-306 FTTSNFKS
+306 FSTSNFAA
-314 ESSFASSFGS
+314 ASSFGS
-324 SSGTATAPA
+324 AFGSSSAAGTAPA
-333 FESDSSEVPVPLH
+333 FESDSSEVSAPLH
-346 PKVVVST
+346 PKVAVST

-368 RAQTLGLFL
+368 RGQTLGLLL
-377 FTGTWT
+377 FTAVWT
-383 GVVYFLAQSKAPW
+383 GVVYFLAHSKAPF
-396 FFALVFGLFD
+396 FFAAVFGFFD
-406 LIIIYGFVQSAFGS
+406 LVLIYGFFQSAFGS
-420 TRIVVGGGKI
+420 TKIVIGGGKI

-446 FSDVQNVVAGMGM
+446 FGDVQSIVAAVGVQG
-459 QTSNAVSGSYRVR
+459 SNATSGSYRLR
-472 LETKSGED
+472 LQTKSGKN
-480 FSLVDNITDR
+480 FSLVDNIADR

-516 SFGQDYSR
+516 SFGHDYSR
-524 PPQRGISG
+524 PPQRAVDG
-532 ATVPRTMPR
+532 AALQQKLTRP
-541 TISHANKLAA
+541 NK
-551 FVGVAA
+551 VAA
-557 FMLWTGYI
+557 FIGVCMFALWTGYI
-565 FYRVIGVPHG
+565 FYRVIRIHPGATHQ
-575 TPRSNSASAK
+575 SNSA
-585 ASSHK
+585 K
-590 TVGRISYSP
+590 TKVSQRKSIGRIAYAP

-609 QLPMQDQAE
+609 QLPMQEQAE

-633 LFEQNIGSPEW
+633 LFEQNIGSPDW
-644 LGNIKLTERMKELE
+644 LGKIKLTERMKELE
-658 RRSEFSSDLRVRFA
+658 RRSEFSSDLRVRYA

-761 DSFVNDSSAQ
+761 DSFVNDPSEQ
-771 VRDRAGCNVSDCGNF
+771 VRNRAGCNVSDCGNF

-796 NLISLT
+796 SLISLT
-802 QDPNTTPQMRNW
+802 QDPNTTPQTRNW

-829 DAAVWQ
+829 DAAAWQ
-835 SWYDQHGSE
+835 NWYDQHGSE